1 MLRKILEYRND
12 LTELTNNLTVV
23 IQKGDKVNMF
33 AILDNNFFFFEKL
46 VKCDHLD
53 ANTYVEG

>member
-33 AILDNNFFFFEKL
+33 AILDNNFFFLKS
-46 VKCDHLD
+46 
-53 ANTYVEG
+53 

>member
-23 IQKGDKVNMF
+23 IQKGDSK
-33 AILDNNFFFFEKL
+33 
-46 VKCDHLD
+46 
-53 ANTYVEG
+53 YVCYIG